1 MLLAAASPDP
11 QPSPSPAP
19 SPRAARFFDTAAVTA
34 RAVDESPSSV
44 MVLSAEELSS
54 SGAANAAELLL
65 GRPGLL
71 VLPAGGRG
79 AGTQLLT
86 RGGDPN
92 FTLVLLDGVP
102 LNDATDTQGGLV
114 SLTALPLGEVERVE
128 LVRGPVSAVYGSA
141 GLSGALQLS
150 TVAGSAR
157 PGWSPRAALEAGNA
171 SLLETRVGLGLQQ
184 GPTRAFVGGGWADES
199 GRVAEETF
207 AQWSA
212 SGSLTRELPGGLLA
226 LRAGGQGLEADDYP
240 ESSGGSALGDG
251 QLRHTQSWSGRLAAR
266 LELGRSGSFLQRL
279 DLQAFEQ
286 RRERRSPAIVPIVP
300 ASQEDARYGRFRLAW
315 QGSAELGSHVLL
327 TTGLGLEREGARN
340 QSRLELPPELG
351 GAVSGD
357 YDARRWVGGPYLEVR
372 RAVGATALEAGLR
385 LDLSDGSREWSP
397 RLGLSRRLSPR
408 ARLRASLGRA
418 FKLPS
423 FFAMSSPRALGGN
436 PDLLPESGWSGELGL
451 DLEAAGGR
459 VRGQVTWFDARY
471 LDLVDFSFEEFQ
483 HVNRER
489 TEARGLEAALAL
501 APGASLGLEADL
513 TWQRASA
520 PGSTDELLQRPD
532 FFGVARLRW
541 QPRERLALRLEL
553 SGVSSY
559 ADRQLPAP
567 GRTSVPG
574 YALLGASARLQLR
587 PGLALTVRGDN
598 LFDRDYETYIGFP
611 GPGRA
616 LRAGLAWARP

>member
-1 MLLAAASPDP
+1 MTVL
-11 QPSPSPAP
+11 PAE
-19 SPRAARFFDTAAVTA
+19 D
-34 RAVDESPSSV
+34 
-44 MVLSAEELSS
+44 LSS

-65 GRPGLL
+65 GRPGLF

-79 AGTQLLT
+79 AGAQLLT

-150 TVAGSAR
+150 TVAGSDR
-157 PGWSPRAALEAGNA
+157 PGWSSRAALEAGNA
-171 SLLETRVGLGLQQ
+171 SLLEARAGLGLQQ
-184 GPTRAFVGGGWADES
+184 GPTRAFLGGGWADES

-226 LRAGGQGLEADDYP
+226 LRAGGQGLAADDYP
-240 ESSGGSALGDG
+240 ESSGGPLLGDG
-251 QLRHTQSWSGRLAAR
+251 QLRHTESWSGRLAAR
-266 LELGRSGSFLQRL
+266 LELGRGGGFLQRV
-279 DLQAFEQ
+279 DLQAIEQ
-286 RRERRSPAIVPIVP
+286 GRERQSPAIAPIVP
-300 ASQEDARYGRFRLAW
+300 ASQEVARYGRFRLAW
-315 QGSAELGSHVLL
+315 QGTADLGADVLL
-327 TTGLGLEREGARN
+327 TAGLGLERERAHNRS
-340 QSRLELPPELG
+340 QLELPPELG
-351 GAVSGD
+351 GAVPGD
-357 YDARRWVGGPYLEVR
+357 YDASRWVGGPYLEVR

-385 LDLSDGSREWSP
+385 LDLSDESSEWSP
-397 RLGLSRRLSPR
+397 RLGASHRLSPH

-423 FFAMSSPRALGGN
+423 FFVLSSPPALGGN
-436 PDLLPESGWSGELGL
+436 PDLLPESAWSGELGL

-459 VRGQVTWFDARY
+459 LRGQLTWFDARY
-471 LDLVDFSFEEFQ
+471 RDLVDFSFEEFQ

-489 TEARGLEAALAL
+489 TEARGLEAALTL
-501 APGASLGLEADL
+501 APTASLGLEADL

-520 PGSTDELLQRPD
+520 PGSADELLHRPA

-553 SGVSSY
+553 SGVTSY

-567 GRTSVPG
+567 ELTSVPG
-574 YALLGASARLQLR
+574 YALLGACARLQLR
-587 PGLALTVRGDN
+587 PGLVLSLRGDN
-598 LFDRDYETYIGFP
+598 LLDRDYETYVGFP

-616 LRAGLAWARP
+616 LRAGLAWGRP